1 MYYKL
6 TGTVQKVDYTASAAK
21 SSAISAQCRYVRLYA
36 TTDCHISISNPAVT
50 ATAAM
55 TPLQAKDFEYYKVS
69 PGNIISVIRSS
80 GNGSLYISEL
90 TE

>member
-6 TGTVQKVDYTASAAK
+6 TGTVQKVDYTDSAAN

-55 TPLQAKDFEYYKVS
+55 TPLAAKDFEYYKVS

>member
-6 TGTVQKVDYTASAAK
+6 TGTVQKIDYTASAAN

-90 TE
+90 SE

>member
-6 TGTVQKVDYTASAAK
+6 SGVVKKVDYTGTAAN
-21 SSAISAQCRYVRLYA
+21 SSAISAHVRYVRLYA